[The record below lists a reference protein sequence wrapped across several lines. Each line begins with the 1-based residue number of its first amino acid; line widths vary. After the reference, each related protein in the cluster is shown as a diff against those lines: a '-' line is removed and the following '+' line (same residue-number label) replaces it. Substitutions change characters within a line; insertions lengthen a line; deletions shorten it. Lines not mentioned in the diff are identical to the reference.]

1 MQLCYNK
8 HAYKFGL
15 KEKEWVSPALFSLC
29 TADKGAR
36 MSKVTEQVETLI
48 QPVLEALN
56 YDLVDIE
63 FAKEGRDYY
72 LRISIDKPGGV
83 DLNDCTI
90 ASEKISEV
98 MDEHDPISEAYY
110 LDVASPGAERPIKK
124 EKDFQNAI
132 EQPIFVSLYAPVEG
146 EKEWL
151 GILKTVTDTEI
162 TMEVKIKAK
171 TSQVNIPRE
180 KIAKA
185 RHAVML

>member
-1 MQLCYNK
+1 
-8 HAYKFGL
+8 
-15 KEKEWVSPALFSLC
+15 
-29 TADKGAR
+29 

-56 YDLVDIE
+56 YDLVDVE
-63 FAKEGRDYY
+63 FAKEGRDHY

-98 MDEHDPISEAYY
+98 MDEHDPISEAYF

-124 EKDFQNAI
+124 EKDFQNAVSK
-132 EQPIFVSLYAPVEG
+132 PVFVSLYAPIEG

-151 GILKTVTDTEI
+151 GILKQVSDTDI
-162 TMEVKIKAK
+162 TIEVKVK
-171 TSQVNIPRE
+171 TKSKDITIPRD